1 MKRTGYIRQFENFS
15 ARVNLLVGAI
25 YLLCGG
31 RIIIWSDY
39 YGSDR
44 PLLGYYSSNR
54 REVVEK
60 HVDWATGHGI
70 SFFLINWSGRG
81 GFQDTA

>member
-1 MKRTGYIRQFENFS
+1 MKRTGYIRQFGNFS

-25 YLLCGG
+25 YLLWWGKDNN
-31 RIIIWSDY
+31 WSHY

-70 SFFLINWSGRG
+70 
-81 GFQDTA
+81 